1 MRPKC
6 ERALDLVLVAFQGF
20 NFGRNQK
27 GREVAPTKP
36 FQVGFRAWLNL
47 MLVPITLI
55 STTSGVFSQDAATT
69 IYIVRH
75 AEKLDSS
82 ADSPLSQEGIERAKE
97 LAHVLQ
103 DADLTT
109 IFVSSRLRTQQ
120 TAAPIAEAMGIEP
133 KRLGNPEDIA
143 KAIQSDHVG
152 GHILVVGHSET
163 VDNIAAGLGV
173 DGVPELK
180 PNQYDRIF
188 LVHRVGSESH
198 LHTIRY
204 GELTD

>member
-1 MRPKC
+1 M
-6 ERALDLVLVAFQGF
+6 
-20 NFGRNQK
+20 
-27 GREVAPTKP
+27 
-36 FQVGFRAWLNL
+36 
-47 MLVPITLI
+47 
-55 STTSGVFSQDAATT
+55 

-82 ADSPLSQEGIERAKE
+82 ADSPLSQEDVERAKE

-103 DADLTT
+103 DAGLTT

-133 KRLGNPEDIA
+133 KRLGSPEDIA
-143 KAIQSDHVG
+143 EAIQADHVG
-152 GHILVVGHSET
+152 GHIFVVGHSET

-180 PNQYDRIF
+180 PNQYDRIL
-188 LVHRVGSESH
+188 LVHQ
-198 LHTIRY
+198 
-204 GELTD
+204 